1 MNAIIDAQGRRRDPI
16 APGPLVHEVCAQSD
30 GFVTGIDNL
39 RLARIARLSGAP
51 QVEGA
56 GADLL
61 VPLGQAVRSGQPLYR
76 LYARFE
82 ADLEF
87 ARRMAE
93 ADSGYRIGRAEDIP
107 RDYFSGLSDHSPR

>member
-1 MNAIIDAQGRRRDPI
+1 MS
-16 APGPLVHEVCAQSD
+16 PGPLVHEVHAQAE

-51 QVEGA
+51 QVGGA
-56 GADLL
+56 GVDLY
-61 VPLGQAVRSGQPLYR
+61 VQLGQPVQACQALYR
-76 LYARFE
+76 LHARFE

-107 RDYFSGLSDHSPR
+107 RDYYSGRTGLP